1 MEWEPS
7 TAGMRVYTWSGN
19 QSQEGNKYV
28 YMEWEPIT
36 GGMIVYTWSGNQ
48 SQEGR
53 EYIPGVGTNHR
64 REESTYLE
72 WEPSTGGMIAYTGF
86 FGLYDLL
93 ALEA

>member
-36 GGMIVYTWSGNQ
+36 GGMIGYTWSGNQ

-53 EYIPGVGTNHR
+53 EYILGVGTKHR
-64 REESTYLE
+64 RDDSIYRIFWALRLT
-72 WEPSTGGMIAYTGF
+72 S
-86 FGLYDLL
+86 FGSLANNSLILYIS
-93 ALEA
+93 